1 MTNSAE
7 KIRIDKWMWA
17 VRLYKTRSIA
27 AESCTKDRVKIND
40 ITCKPSR
47 IVKSGEILILHR
59 GPWHQ
64 HIKIIALAD
73 KRMNA
78 SFVKDFYEDV
88 TPAEELERLKLH
100 RAAIA
105 SWNIK
110 DGAGRPTKKDRRDID
125 EFMGD
130 F

>member
-1 MTNSAE
+1 MTNPSE

-17 VRLYKTRSIA
+17 VRLYKTRGIA
-27 AESCTKDRVKIND
+27 ADACDKERIKINALV
-40 ITCKPSR
+40 CKASR
-47 IVKSGEILILHR
+47 IVKSGEVLVLHR

-64 HIKIIALAD
+64 HIKILGLAD
-73 KRMNA
+73 KRMSA
-78 SFVKDFYEDV
+78 ALVKDFYEDV
-88 TPAEELERLKLH
+88 TPNEEIERLKLH

>member
-1 MTNSAE
+1 ME
-7 KIRIDKWMWA
+7 KVRVDKWMWA
-17 VRLYKTRSIA
+17 VRLYKTRGIA
-27 AESCTKDRVKIND
+27 ADACDKERVKIND
-40 ITCKPSR
+40 QSVKASR
-47 IVKSGEILILHR
+47 NLKAGEILVLHR

-64 HIKIIALAD
+64 SIKVLALAE
-73 KRMNA
+73 KRMSA
-78 SFVKDFYEDV
+78 ALAKDFYEDV
-88 TPAEELERLKLH
+88 TPEDQIERLRLH